1 MLEAHVTFG
10 ATSDGDDPN
19 TDPRTKAD
27 AVAATALPP
36 RLSYLGTSTYPSD
49 VQVPSD
55 AYDSICA
62 ATGEPMHS
70 ARTELQAAPT
80 PSQIRSGAVHSERVV
95 AMDLTPAG
103 TPRSASSANTLLFLA
118 GVVAAPT
125 PS

>member
-1 MLEAHVTFG
+1 M
-10 ATSDGDDPN
+10 
-19 TDPRTKAD
+19 KKD

-36 RLSYLGTSTYPSD
+36 RLSYLGNATYPSD

-55 AYDSICA
+55 SDGVCA

-80 PSQIRSGAVHSERVV
+80 PSQIRSGAYSQERVS
-95 AMDLTPAG
+95 ALDLAPAG